1 MKRMIIVLAGV
12 LFLAPLSL
20 VGVAQATTPS
30 GVTSTTL
37 GRVSLGPYHETSAGF
52 KLFSKDPTDTVVT
65 TTTIAPGGPAF
76 IVVTQGTLTVYD
88 GDDPACTP
96 HRYSPGSGF
105 LDAGLGHVHIAR
117 NEGTTPVT
125 VVQTYLNVPPGAR
138 NGSTRPR
145 PATARSRRRPAEAY
159 PGAASAGPQHP
170 RSVADR
176 RTCRPACGRT
186 G

>member
-12 LFLAPLSL
+12 LLLAPLTL

-37 GRVSLGPYHETSAGF
+37 GRISLGPYHETSAGF

-65 TTTIAPGGPAF
+65 TTTLAPGGSTGWHSHPGPAF

-125 VVQTYLNVPPGAR
+125 VVQTYLNVPPG
-138 NGSTRPR
+138 GSQRIDA
-145 PATARSRRRPAEAY
+145 PA
-159 PGAASAGPQHP
+159 PGNCPF
-170 RSVADR
+170 
-176 RTCRPACGRT
+176 
-186 G
+186 